1 MRVGWTRPLGCRS
14 LSSGGGR
21 EVCRERKAT
30 ACERWANSGRGMS
43 YTTSRLGRSIPN
55 DSGLGMTMGVVVQLV
70 EELDK
75 VVTREV
81 ETCWRFWRD
90 KRWQVGRSNIF
101 AVSAGAPNGRV
112 PNFIVSC
119 TTSIKGSC
127 PGSPTKP
134 VPPSKN
140 DCIE

>member
-1 MRVGWTRPLGCRS
+1 
-14 LSSGGGR
+14 
-21 EVCRERKAT
+21 
-30 ACERWANSGRGMS
+30 
-43 YTTSRLGRSIPN
+43 
-55 DSGLGMTMGVVVQLV
+55 MTMGIVVQLV

-81 ETCWRFWRD
+81 ETCWRLWCD
-90 KRWQVGRSNIF
+90 KRWQVGRSKIF

-112 PNFIVSC
+112 PDLIVSR
-119 TTSIKGSC
+119 TTSIQSNC
-127 PGSPTKP
+127 PHPPTKP